1 MEKTVNNG
9 LCPRCAATSEVQ
21 RLRHELAA
29 LDERIEAVRST
40 ERREALAQVQGLIDQ
55 FVLTRREVFDTAAAR
70 PLVSGRAVAQPAR
83 DPDIYG
89 IYRDPVTGQTWDG
102 SGRLPKW
109 LKGKQRELYL
119 VIG

>member
-1 MEKTVNNG
+1 M
-9 LCPRCAATSEVQ
+9 
-21 RLRHELAA
+21 
-29 LDERIEAVRST
+29 LDDRIEALCST

-55 FVLTRREVFDTAAAR
+55 FVLTRREVFGSATDQSVA
-70 PLVSGRAVAQPAR
+70 SGRAVAQPAR
-83 DPDIYG
+83 DPKVYG

>member
-1 MEKTVNNG
+1 MSNG

-21 RLRHELAA
+21 RLRHELAV
-29 LDERIEAVRST
+29 LDERIVALRST
-40 ERREALAQVQGLIDQ
+40 ERREALEQVQGLIDQ

-70 PLVSGRAVAQPAR
+70 PLVSGPAVAQPAR